1 MVRRSLYGAG
11 GRPNVRS
18 VIDCGVVSFRIPP
31 QCHFVKNHKGPGD
44 PETNNICCACL
55 IVSFLHGVSAEVG
68 KATATA
74 AVPSNAPCA
83 FSSSFRLHLRPLLP
97 LHCTST
103 HTSNNGYQRQVRP
116 AAQTVGCL
124 GSEGIGRDLHR
135 AHQCHRERDG
145 DTQEPG

>member
-18 VIDCGVVSFRIPP
+18 VIDCGVVSRIRFIPP
-31 QCHFVKNHKGPGD
+31 QFCYKSKK
-44 PETNNICCACL
+44 TRKQTTSAAL
-55 IVSFLHGVSAEVG
+55 VSFLHVSAEVG

-124 GSEGIGRDLHR
+124 GPEGIGRDLHR

-145 DTQEPG
+145 DAQEPG

>member
-18 VIDCGVVSFRIPP
+18 VIDCGVVSSPAFVLFR
-31 QCHFVKNHKGPGD
+31 HNFVIKD
-44 PETNNICCACL
+44 PETNNICCAACL
-55 IVSFLHGVSAEVG
+55 IFARIGGSEVG

-83 FSSSFRLHLRPLLP
+83 FSSSFRLHLRPWLP

-124 GSEGIGRDLHR
+124 GPEGIGRDLHR

-145 DTQEPG
+145 DAQEPG

>member
-1 MVRRSLYGAG
+1 MARRSLYGAG

-18 VIDCGVVSFRIPP
+18 VIDCGVVSRIRFDSSIPP
-31 QCHFVKNHKGPGD
+31 QFCYVIKSKD

-55 IVSFLHGVSAEVG
+55 IFARIGGGRQS

-124 GSEGIGRDLHR
+124 GPEGIGRDLHR

-145 DTQEPG
+145 DAQEPG